1 MPWYSTCAKTIKEK
15 SRLGNTFL
23 FPPEI
28 FKLRDV
34 IKWRNLTFDSTFVQ
48 RFDFYLTF
56 PSNMTKIF
64 LSLWDISVSEGRGK
78 G

>member
-1 MPWYSTCAKTIKEK
+1 MPWYGTCGKTIKEK
-15 SRLGNTFL
+15 SRLGNTCP

-28 FKLRDV
+28 FKLVDG
-34 IKWRNLTFDSTFVQ
+34 IKQRNATFDSTFAQ
-48 RFDFYLTF
+48 RFDVYLTF

-64 LSLWDISVSEGRGK
+64 IWSWDLSISEGRGK